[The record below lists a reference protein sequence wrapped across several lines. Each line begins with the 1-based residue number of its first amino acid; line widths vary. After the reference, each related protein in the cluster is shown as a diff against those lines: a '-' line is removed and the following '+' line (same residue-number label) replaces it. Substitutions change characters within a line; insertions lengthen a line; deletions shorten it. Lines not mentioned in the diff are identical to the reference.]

1 KSPPVCPG
9 ALTVP
14 QSSACVWLPEPEASR
29 SSVAFEPGC
38 ANARLPRRP
47 TVIVRSCEPGSSEY
61 ARADPSS
68 TLTSFTGRANSPLA
82 VTNDCTFAKELVQG
96 QALLPTLFVPAPIVH
111 PSETDVLPE
120 FASGS
125 ENAPT
130 PDEKTPACRPAS

>member
-14 QSSACVWLPEPEASR
+14 QSSACVWLPEPEARR

-38 ANARLPRRP
+38 ASARFPRRP
-47 TVIVRSCEPGSSEY
+47 TVIVTVCAPGSSEY
-61 ARADPSS
+61 AGAAPSS
-68 TLTSFTGRANSPLA
+68 TLTSFTGPAKSSLA
-82 VTNDCTFAKELVQG
+82 VTNDCTLAKEPVQG
-96 QALLPTLFVPAPIVH
+96 QVLLPTFFVLAPIVH
-111 PSETDVLPE
+111 PTETDVLPE

-130 PDEKTPACRPAS
+130 ADEKTHACRPAS